1 MADGNLRPTF
11 AHGEV
16 LSADKL
22 NELVRYDGAQHGR
35 HRRMLHTWGIAEGL
49 ELTKKARTTTTGD
62 SYVDLSLTPGVAI
75 DGYGYEL
82 VSTASIPI
90 TPAELGPAVEST
102 DPEAWYP
109 VFVVGAEREE
119 TAATSFAHACRPSVG
134 TTTREEV
141 LVEIGRPGLQ
151 RDLDAQD
158 VNGIGI
164 DEGPGRS
171 TLLSRPTWRV
181 LVGYLKWNG
190 TRFVDAKG
198 KLEAGDVP
206 DPIDAVPRRYV
217 GVRAEQV
224 MAPAGTLYLR
234 SASASEAGKAVVAVN
249 YGTENLMVVGT
260 NDGAGGIE
268 ALVSFKANGDVETK
282 GVFLGMAQAGVHV
295 QSGMATDGMIL
306 PLPSGITQSQIDNGA
321 GLHVTV
327 APRYS
332 IDQPVVPPSTP
343 PNAVPFPSEC
353 WVDDDRRLHCR
364 IRWQSTATADF
375 VVLPGVADYQ
385 VIVTIGGA

>member
-35 HRRMLHTWGIAEGL
+35 HRRMLHTWGIAEGF
-49 ELTKKARTTTTGD
+49 ELTTQSRTTTTGD
-62 SYVDLSLTPGVAI
+62 AYVDVSLSPGVAI

-82 VSTASIPI
+82 VSSASISI

-102 DPEAWYP
+102 DPDAWYP

-141 LVEIGRPGLQ
+141 LVEIGRPGAQ

-158 VNGIGI
+158 LDGIGI

-171 TLLSRPTWRV
+171 AARPSWRV
-181 LVGYLKWNG
+181 LVGYVQWNG
-190 TRFVDAKG
+190 TRFVAAKG
-198 KLEAGDVP
+198 KLETSDV
-206 DPIDAVPRRYV
+206 DDASEAVPRRWV

-224 MAPAGTLYLR
+224 LAPAESLYLR
-234 SASASEAGKAVVAVN
+234 SAPATAAGTAVVAVN
-249 YGTENLMVVGT
+249 HDGNLVVVGT
-260 NDGAGGIE
+260 HDGAGGIE
-268 ALVSFKANGDVETK
+268 PLVSFKANGDVEAK
-282 GVFLGMAQAGVHV
+282 GVFLGLTQAGTHV

-306 PLPSGITQSQIDNGA
+306 PLPSGITQTQLDNGA
-321 GLHVTV
+321 GLHIVVT
-327 APRYS
+327 PRYS
-332 IDQPVVPPSTP
+332 IDAPVVPPAFP
-343 PNAVPFPSEC
+343 PSAVPFPSEC

-364 IRWQSTATADF
+364 IRWQSTSTADML
-375 VVLPGVADYQ
+375 VLPGVADYQ